1 MTVET
6 TELSLPSRIDTI
18 ATAAAAV
25 AEFVGRSGI
34 SDDAAFGID
43 MAVREAVTN
52 AVLHGNRQDEEK
64 TVDIILKSS
73 PDAVEISVHDQGPGF
88 QPGRSPR
95 SNSPREHLKSLRP
108 WHLFHAQFY
117 GRSRLVDQTR
127 RWYNGAHAQATLIR
141 NCIKEISEMA
151 ELNINERQ
159 AGDVT
164 VLDMSGKITIG
175 EGSVALRTAIR
186 RLLEEGKKR
195 ILLNLAGVGYIDSS
209 GIGELVSSYT
219 AINKEGGQLKLLNL
233 TQKLQDL
240 LTITK
245 LLTVFDVYE
254 NEAEA
259 LNSFK

>member
-1 MTVET
+1 
-6 TELSLPSRIDTI
+6 
-18 ATAAAAV
+18 
-25 AEFVGRSGI
+25 
-34 SDDAAFGID
+34 
-43 MAVREAVTN
+43 
-52 AVLHGNRQDEEK
+52 
-64 TVDIILKSS
+64 
-73 PDAVEISVHDQGPGF
+73 
-88 QPGRSPR
+88 
-95 SNSPREHLKSLRP
+95 
-108 WHLFHAQFY
+108 
-117 GRSRLVDQTR
+117 
-127 RWYNGAHAQATLIR
+127 
-141 NCIKEISEMA
+141 MA
-151 ELNINERQ
+151 ELNIDERQ

-195 ILLNLAGVGYIDSS
+195 ILLNLAQVSYIDSS

-254 NEAEA
+254 SEADA
-259 LNSFK
+259 LNSYK